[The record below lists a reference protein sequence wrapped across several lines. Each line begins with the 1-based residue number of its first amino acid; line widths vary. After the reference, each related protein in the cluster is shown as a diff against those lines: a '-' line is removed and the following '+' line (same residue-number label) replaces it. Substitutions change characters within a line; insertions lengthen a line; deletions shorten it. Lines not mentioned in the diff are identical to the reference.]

1 MVSTSKRSGDTTIR
15 QNNNSMPRRTG
26 YPKSHRRRGNAGIVP
41 RGTII
46 THRYAERYI
55 VETAK
60 WCHAR
65 KKVCTEKLIIEK
77 KIWKAREN
85 VLYLC
90 IRVDS
95 MKAIRAKLK
104 EVEKALLQRTSL
116 SQEEYDAYTSEL
128 KSLKELIAVKKA
140 LASYEQDFGDAIDE
154 DGAPRQKRV
163 SESTWD

>member
-1 MVSTSKRSGDTTIR
+1 
-15 QNNNSMPRRTG
+15 
-26 YPKSHRRRGNAGIVP
+26 
-41 RGTII
+41 
-46 THRYAERYI
+46 
-55 VETAK
+55 
-60 WCHAR
+60 
-65 KKVCTEKLIIEK
+65 
-77 KIWKAREN
+77 
-85 VLYLC
+85 
-90 IRVDS
+90 

-140 LASYEQDFGDAIDE
+140 LASYEQDFGDAIDDE